1 MSEFAS
7 ASTAAII
14 SAEDREIVLISG
26 DGDEFRV
33 TIKVASMSNFVKTA
47 LEGDEEGD
55 EEKCIPVP
63 NVKTAVLSKVLEFC
77 NQYVKDPMTEFV
89 KVRHLILISCFFAGY
104 LCLRA
109 ASARF

>member
-7 ASTAAII
+7 ASASAAAQ
-14 SAEDREIVLISG
+14 AEDREIVLISG

-47 LEGDEEGD
+47 LEGDEEAD
-55 EEKCIPVP
+55 EEKKIPVP

-89 KVRHLILISCFFAGY
+89 KVQIYYTYIII
-104 LCLRA
+104 
-109 ASARF
+109 